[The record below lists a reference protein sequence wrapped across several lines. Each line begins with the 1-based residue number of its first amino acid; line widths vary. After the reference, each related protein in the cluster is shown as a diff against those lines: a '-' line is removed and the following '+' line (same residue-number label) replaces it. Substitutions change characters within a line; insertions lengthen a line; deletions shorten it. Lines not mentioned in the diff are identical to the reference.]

1 MHVCVFT
8 CVKYELQHRL
18 LDLAVPDLNIIIGK
32 NPNICQP
39 NRGIGRPFRLTELQH
54 T

>member
-18 LDLAVPDLNIIIGK
+18 LDLAVPDLNIIGK

-39 NRGIGRPFRLTELQH
+39 NLGIGRPFRLTELQH